1 MNEAGEGKDQTQF
14 GRTIL
19 HRSVGPGRSGR
30 GEGGKREEAG
40 RERAGRRK
48 NEHEP
53 RKDLQGTAISPK
65 SWVSSKKRIE
75 H

>member
-1 MNEAGEGKDQTQF
+1 MNEAGEGRDQTQF

-53 RKDLQGTAISPK
+53 RKDLQGTDFPEKLGVI
-65 SWVSSKKRIE
+65 KKTD
-75 H
+75 